1 MQERDMPQLAKGGKW
16 VFGWAAVGKNR
27 QMCMPPEAYAEYGFQ
42 LGETVLIMRG
52 SRRSSGIALGKIEK
66 LINSP
71 LKSRFI
77 GQTIIEADRRVILPP
92 ETGVSPG
99 ERLLIVRGSGLALSF
114 LQRGP
119 IYDEAVKHPEIEIFN
134 LE

>member
-1 MQERDMPQLAKGGKW
+1 
-16 VFGWAAVGKNR
+16 
-27 QMCMPPEAYAEYGFQ
+27 
-42 LGETVLIMRG
+42 MRG

-119 IYDEAVKHPEIEIFN
+119 IYDEAVKHPE
-134 LE
+134 LK

>member
-1 MQERDMPQLAKGGKW
+1 MPQLVKGGKW
-16 VFGWAAVGKNR
+16 VFGWVSVGKKR
-27 QMCMPPEAYAEYGFQ
+27 QMSIPPIAYAEYGFQ
-42 LGETVLIMRG
+42 LGETVLLMRG
-52 SRRSSGIALGKIEK
+52 SRSSGGIALGRIEK

-99 ERLLIVRGSGLALSF
+99 ERLLVVRGSGLALSF

-119 IYDEAVKHPEIEIFN
+119 IYDEAVKHPE
-134 LE
+134 LK